1 MYHHAFLLCIVV
13 AAVTSAFLFVC
24 TTLALGKSDPVFVG
38 AGDIASCWLETFPW
52 FSGADETASL
62 LDDIEG
68 VVFTTGDNAYE
79 DGTAREFRNCYE
91 PTWGRHRAR
100 TRPSPGNHD
109 YRTAEAAPYYAY
121 FGENAGPPGRGY
133 YSYDLGAWHIV
144 SLNSNIA
151 AEASSEQERWLRA
164 DLAAHPSRCT
174 LAYWHHPVFSS
185 GNHGN
190 RKRMR
195 ALWSVLYE
203 FGVDIVV
210 NGHDHHYERF
220 APQTPDG
227 ALDLKRGIRQFI
239 VGTGG
244 TDLYNLR
251 TLRANSEV
259 QNSTTW
265 GVLKLT
271 LRAASYDWEFIPVAG
286 KTFHDRGTASCVGPE
301 G

>member
-1 MYHHAFLLCIVV
+1 ML
-13 AAVTSAFLFVC
+13 
-24 TTLALGKSDPVFVG
+24 VG
-38 AGDIASCWLETFPW
+38 AGDISLCWFEMFTW
-52 FSGADETASL
+52 FSGADATAHL
-62 LDDIEG
+62 LDGIAG
-68 VVFTTGDNAYE
+68 VVFTVGDHVYE
-79 DGTAREFRNCYE
+79 NGTTRELRNCYA

-109 YRTAEAAPYYAY
+109 YRTAGATPYYTY

-144 SLNSNIA
+144 SLNSNIPV
-151 AEASSEQERWLRA
+151 EAGSAQERWLRA

-185 GNHGN
+185 GRHGN
-190 RKRMR
+190 SPRMR
-195 ALWSVLYE
+195 ALWVVLYE
-203 FGVDIVV
+203 FGVDVVV

-227 ALDLKRGIRQFI
+227 TLDLKRGIREFI

-244 TDLYNLR
+244 AELYDLYTIR
-251 TLRANSEV
+251 PNSEV

-271 LRAASYDWEFIPVAG
+271 LHAASYDWEFVPVAG
-286 KTFHDRGTASCVGPE
+286 GTFRDRGTAICVS
-301 G
+301 